1 MRARLSLTWE
11 WLTLPAPA
19 RRLRRADRAG
29 ILGEDP
35 GIEEAVNGMLGWL
48 GRSQDRS
55 PAGEGGM
62 AAYFDMVRGWGPSCA
77 GATGLAVPVL
87 LRAEQRWG
95 DHSFRQRASWA
106 LEFLAATQRADGGFA
121 QTGSDVSAPFVT
133 GEALLGLVAAARH
146 LGDYGSA
153 AARAARYLVQCQDA
167 AGNWPGDATH
177 DTQLAWALLEAD
189 ALMPGNGFAE
199 AAQRNLQWALTQQRR
214 NGWIANCCT
223 DDRTRPLTV
232 TIGTAVRGFLEAYR
246 LDHVLRHLD
255 AGVMA
260 GWALVAVQRRDDGS
274 LPGRLNERWEQV
286 SRWSCLAGDA
296 QAAICWMLLHEA
308 TGDEAFLG
316 AARAAN
322 RFIRRT
328 VPMSGD
334 VDQLGGVR
342 GSFPIDGDY
351 GRFRYVT
358 QAAVHAIDSNMMELS
373 LA

>member
-19 RRLRRADRAG
+19 RRLRRADRARM
-29 ILGEDP
+29 LGDDP
-35 GIEEAVNGMLGWL
+35 GIEEAVNAMLGWL

-55 PAGEGGM
+55 ATGEGGM
-62 AAYFDMVRGWGPSCA
+62 AAYFDMIKGWGPSCA
-77 GATGLAVPVL
+77 GTTGLAIPAL

-95 DHSFRQRASWA
+95 DHSFRQRAIWA
-106 LEFLAATQRADGGFA
+106 LEWLATTQRADGGFA
-121 QTGSDVSAPFVT
+121 EIGGVASAPFVT
-133 GEALLGLVAAARH
+133 GQALLGLVAAARI
-146 LGDYGSA
+146 LGGTGEA
-153 AARAARYLVQCQDA
+153 ASRAADHLVQTQ
-167 AGNWPGDATH
+167 GPTGSWPGERTQ
-177 DTQLAWALLEAD
+177 DTQIAWALLEAD
-189 ALMPGNGFAE
+189 ALLPGNGFGE
-199 AAQRNLQWALTQQRR
+199 AAQGNLRWALTQQHR

-223 DDRTRPLTV
+223 DDPTRPLTV
-232 TIGTAVRGFLEAYR
+232 TIGSAVRGFLEAYR
-246 LDHVLRHLD
+246 LGHVLRHLD

-260 GWALVAVQRRDDGS
+260 GWALLAVQRRDDGS
-274 LPGRLNERWEQV
+274 LPGRLNDRWEAA
-286 SRWSCLAGDA
+286 SRWSGLSGDA
-296 QAAICWMLLHEA
+296 QAAICWMLLHEP

-328 VPMSGD
+328 VPMAGD

-351 GRFRYVT
+351 GRFRYMT
-358 QAAVHAIDSNMMELS
+358 QAAVHGIDSNMMELS